1 MTIDDAIAVT
11 EMTTDVATIL
21 SKILLKSCLL
31 TYLNVFHHSHDFLIS
46 PCFHIKPKLYSGPTI
61 QSM

>member
-31 TYLNVFHHSHDFLIS
+31 TYLNDLASWWMAVDAVL
-46 PCFHIKPKLYSGPTI
+46 GW
-61 QSM
+61 

>member
-21 SKILLKSCLL
+21 SKILLKP
-31 TYLNVFHHSHDFLIS
+31 NPF
-46 PCFHIKPKLYSGPTI
+46 P
-61 QSM
+61 QSFITEVTLSFASFGTFMDKI